1 MADVILVQPKAGGYS
16 ATVQRPMLPHAL
28 LAAARRIVGTRSVR
42 IIDFR
47 VDDNW
52 RGRLETILSTE
63 PVCVGITSITGSQL
77 RSAVKAASLVREQGD
92 VPIVWGGVH
101 ASLLPD
107 QTLASGLA
115 DVVVIGDGDETFP
128 RLVDAL
134 AEGRDLSRI
143 DGIAFRKGKRTVH
156 TKPAP
161 FVDLDEQP
169 DLPYNLVDIEEY
181 VQMYDGRRTLV
192 VQTSRGCP
200 HSCRFCVNPC
210 YNSSKWRGQSAD
222 RVQDVFASMRER
234 FGVENLWLA
243 DDNFFVDMSRARAI
257 ARGLVE
263 SGSELTWEVPGTHA
277 TSVLAM
283 REGTLGLMQNAGC
296 RRMYIGVESGSDR
309 VLKAIGKTITVDK
322 VLKAN
327 KLLAD
332 TEIIPTYNFILG
344 FPGETGEEVQ
354 ATIDLVFRLL
364 DENPQAEVAP
374 LYCFTPYPGTV
385 LYDEAVEA
393 GFEPPGDLDGWA
405 DFEWSRLNVPW
416 LDEEQRRR
424 LESLYFY
431 SLFLDRKYRH
441 DLDSPQLQALARIYS
456 PVARARV
463 RNMFLDAP
471 LELKL
476 KRWLLGGP

>member
-16 ATVQRPMLPHAL
+16 ETVQRPMLPLAL

-42 IIDFR
+42 IIDMR

-243 DDNFFVDMSRARAI
+243 
-257 ARGLVE
+257 
-263 SGSELTWEVPGTHA
+263 
-277 TSVLAM
+277 
-283 REGTLGLMQNAGC
+283 
-296 RRMYIGVESGSDR
+296 
-309 VLKAIGKTITVDK
+309 
-322 VLKAN
+322 
-327 KLLAD
+327 
-332 TEIIPTYNFILG
+332 
-344 FPGETGEEVQ
+344 
-354 ATIDLVFRLL
+354 
-364 DENPQAEVAP
+364 
-374 LYCFTPYPGTV
+374 
-385 LYDEAVEA
+385 
-393 GFEPPGDLDGWA
+393 
-405 DFEWSRLNVPW
+405 
-416 LDEEQRRR
+416 
-424 LESLYFY
+424 
-431 SLFLDRKYRH
+431 
-441 DLDSPQLQALARIYS
+441 
-456 PVARARV
+456 
-463 RNMFLDAP
+463 
-471 LELKL
+471 
-476 KRWLLGGP
+476 